1 MNFQQLLQRSGFDQ
15 YQNLFGD
22 SSLVAK
28 TLGFTGEQAE
38 NFSQFFQTFDRDR
51 FMEAA
56 GKIPENLA
64 RRLGKVEEGFE
75 SGYSGLTGRLGQA
88 TQKIQ
93 DASGRSGATFGATK
107 KQISQASEKAGQTL
121 QDLLGR
127 RESGMFAAEQQ
138 EGRERAGLTSLLQNY
153 VTGTFGRAQ
162 DIFALDPTGDDTLT
176 TSTAGGGASGGKG
189 LYSNTS
195 PTQGNIFSNINTSST
210 GMGNIDNS
218 ILRNPYFYEQNPLG

>member
-1 MNFQQLLQRSGFDQ
+1 MNFQQLLERSGFGQ
-15 YQNLFGD
+15 YSGLFG
-22 SSLVAK
+22 SGQQVAEN
-28 TLGFTGEQAE
+28 LGFTGEQAE
-38 NFSQFFQTFDRDR
+38 NFSQFFQSFDRDR

-56 GKIPENLA
+56 GKIPENLT
-64 RRLGKVEEGFE
+64 RRLGKVEESFE

-138 EGRERAGLTSLLQNY
+138 EGRDRAALTSLLQNY

-162 DIFALDPTGDDTLT
+162 DIFALDPGTNEQPTVTPTGTNFGQTGVKTNQGFPQT
-176 TSTAGGGASGGKG
+176 TQNASRVGGST
-189 LYSNTS
+189 
-195 PTQGNIFSNINTSST
+195 PFV
-210 GMGNIDNS
+210 
-218 ILRNPYFYEQNPLG
+218 NPYFYEQNPFG